1 MGKGMSKV
9 KPKVV
14 QNYNL
19 ENRVMNR
26 IDQIEKGEIL
36 NKSPRHP
43 STVEFY
49 KNIEGYCQ
57 FSG

>member
-9 KPKVV
+9 KPKYV

-26 IDQIEKGEIL
+26 IDQIEKGEVV
-36 NKSPRHP
+36 NQAPRHP

-49 KNIEGYCQ
+49 KKIEGKAI
-57 FSG
+57 

>member
-1 MGKGMSKV
+1 MSKV
-9 KPKVV
+9 KPKYV
-14 QNYNL
+14 QNFNL
-19 ENRVMNR
+19 ENRVLNR
-26 IDQIEKGEIL
+26 IDQIEKGEVL

-49 KNIEGYCQ
+49 KNIEGCCCQ